1 MWQKSKNIYHLFQ
14 ARMALIK
21 YANPAKGMTVI
32 GVTGTDGKTT
42 TSSLIY
48 HLLTKAGYKT
58 ALISTVSAVIDGKI
72 YDTGFHVSTPDAWH
86 LQAYIK
92 KAKAAHVTH
101 LVLEVTS
108 HALDQN
114 RVAGI
119 PFNVGVITNIT
130 REHLDYHKTMENY
143 RRAKAKLLLA
153 SRIAVLNKDDS
164 SFSFLKAI
172 LGKKPIITYGLGDDA
187 QVNPSTYPFTTKL
200 FGSFNIYNILAAF
213 SVGTAIGLDKKTMI
227 QALQSFTLPPGRCEV
242 VYDKDFKVI
251 IDFAHTPNG
260 IAKLLES
267 VKKEIKHG
275 RIIHVFGSA
284 GERDRGKRK
293 IMGENSSLYADTII
307 LTAEDPRSEAVSAIS
322 ADIRQGITKKSV
334 KVFEI
339 PDRQEA
345 INEAV
350 RLARKGDVVVITGKG
365 HERSMNFNGKET
377 PWNEQEAVKKALR
390 VNGLKR

>member
-14 ARMALIK
+14 AQLATVR
-21 YANPAKGMTVI
+21 YANPARGMTVI

-48 HLLTKAGYKT
+48 HLLNKAGYKT
-58 ALISTVSAVIDGKI
+58 ALISTVSAVIDGTT

-92 KAKAAHVTH
+92 KAKAAGVTH

-119 PFNVGVITNIT
+119 PFEVGVITNIT

-143 RRAKAKLLLA
+143 RRAKAKLLIA
-153 SRIAVLNKDDS
+153 SKTAVLNKDDS
-164 SFSFLKAI
+164 SFTFLKSL
-172 LGKKPIITYGLGDDA
+172 LGNKPIITYGLGDDA
-187 QVNPSTYPFTTKL
+187 QVNPQTYLFTTTL
-200 FGSFNIYNILAAF
+200 FGMFNTYNILAAF
-213 SVGTAIGLDKKTMI
+213 SAGSALRLEKKTMV
-227 QALQSFTLPPGRCEV
+227 QALKSFVLPPGRCEV

-260 IAKLLES
+260 IAKLLEA
-267 VKKEIKHG
+267 VKKEQKKG
-275 RIIHVFGSA
+275 KIIHVFGSA

-293 IMGENSSLYADTII
+293 EMGESSSRFADSII
-307 LTAEDPRSEAVSAIS
+307 LTAEDPRGEDVSAIIEQ
-322 ADIRQGITKKSV
+322 IRQGITAKDV
-334 KVFEI
+334 NVQEI
-339 PDRQEA
+339 PDRQAAITQAIKEA
-345 INEAV
+345 T
-350 RLARKGDVVVITGKG
+350 KGDIVVITGKG
-365 HERSMNFNGKET
+365 HEQSMNFHGQET
-377 PWNEQEAVKKALR
+377 PWSEHEAVEKAFEVR
-390 VNGLKR
+390 GKR